1 MNRKEKLFIYRVG
14 GLSLLYIVVILL
26 GRAYF
31 PDKLGVVLTAIMVG
45 VLTFAAVEEKYK
57 RKRKK

>member
-1 MNRKEKLFIYRVG
+1 MNRNAKLFIYRVG

-31 PDKLGVVLTAIMVG
+31 PDKLGVVLAVIIVG

>member
-1 MNRKEKLFIYRVG
+1 MTRKAKLFIYRVG
-14 GLSLLYIVVILL
+14 GLSLLYIIVILL

-31 PDKLGVVLTAIMVG
+31 PDKLGVAIVAIMVG
-45 VLTFAAVEEKYK
+45 VLVFAAVEEKYK